1 MKRRFLAVLMSVLL
15 VATLLPVT
23 AMAEGKVAQDADGTQ
38 YDTVQQAI
46 DAIEG
51 TGEVTLLKRIPP
63 RASGLKPGR
72 ISP

>member
-46 DAIEG
+46 DAIIEKDHK
-51 TGEVTLLKRIPP
+51 LAK
-63 RASGLKPGR
+63 
-72 ISP
+72 